1 LRAAAKL
8 ECQAQGERV
17 KGLLI
22 FVCVIGAACCQPQA
36 HADDIDSLM
45 RAANKV
51 GVFNGTVLVAYKG
64 KVIYEGALGY
74 ADSTKTR
81 QLADDSLFYIGSIEK
96 EFNGAGMLLLQQE
109 GKLSLQDKVS
119 KYLPDYPW
127 AGAVEVGQLIDYTS
141 GLPVSPYMPDSGL
154 HDWLM
159 KVAAPAEKPGTTYI
173 YSYANVYVQQKI
185 IEKISGQPYYGF
197 VQSRL
202 LQFCGILDVRADVPM
217 TAPRVALP
225 FTNSYKPVSVNGST
239 SPGLMF
245 TSKDLSLWM
254 NCLSENKILSGPSL
268 DVLAKNFAGGESS
281 LGSAV
286 VENGKLS
293 QHQHQ
298 GSGYNYEAL
307 TFSDGAAVI
316 VLLTN
321 NQNFKLFQLKDSILA
336 ILHGQPY
343 TVPKKSIYLDIR
355 EGLASNFSEGM
366 DAYLKLRSTGK
377 DVYDFPSEPLDLI
390 NTGKYLMRRDKFDD
404 AIAMFEMSLTFP
416 LQPGD
421 RSHAYELIADSWLK
435 KGDKAMT
442 TFYYEKALEA
452 DSGNKNAQ
460 GKLDGLKR

>member
-1 LRAAAKL
+1 
-8 ECQAQGERV
+8 
-17 KGLLI
+17 
-22 FVCVIGAACCQPQA
+22 
-36 HADDIDSLM
+36 M
-45 RAANKV
+45 RAANRV
-51 GVFNGTVLVAYKG
+51 GVFNGTVLVANKG
-64 KVIYEGALGY
+64 KVVYEGALGY

-81 QLADDSLFYIGSIEK
+81 QLAADSLFYVGSIEK
-96 EFNGAGMLLLQQE
+96 EFNGAGILLLQQE
-109 GKLSLQDKVS
+109 GKLSLQDKVL

-141 GLPVSPYMPDSGL
+141 GLPVSPDMPDSGL

-159 KVAAPAEKPGTTYI
+159 KLAAPAEKPGTTYI
-173 YSYANVYVQQKI
+173 YSYANVYLQQKI
-185 IEKISGQPYYGF
+185 IEKISGQTYYGF

-202 LQFCGILDVRADVPM
+202 LQPCGISDVRADVPM
-217 TAPRVALP
+217 TASRVARP
-225 FTNSYKPVSVNGST
+225 FTNSYKPVSLNSSI

-245 TSKDLSLWM
+245 TAKDLSLWM
-254 NCLSENKILSGPSL
+254 NCLSANKILNAPSL
-268 DVLAKNFAGGESS
+268 DVMAKNFAGGESS
-281 LGSAV
+281 LGAAV

-355 EGLASNFSEGM
+355 EGLASNFNQGM

-390 NTGKYLMRRDKFDD
+390 STGKYLMRRDKFDD
-404 AIAMFEMSLTFP
+404 ATAMFEMSLTFP
-416 LQPGD
+416 LPPGD
-421 RSHAYELIADSWLK
+421 RSYAYELIADSWMK
-435 KGDKAMT
+435 KADNALA
-442 TFYYEKALEA
+442 TFYYEKALEE
-452 DSGNKNAQ
+452 DPGNKNAQ